1 MKLHELIIKV
11 AETGV
16 ESQSGDGSMAPGING
31 PYNDIE
37 TPVRNTSHWAIMFIK
52 AFQLT
57 SDEKFKKAAIGCTE
71 YLSGQKARPYGKTFW
86 HRKSD
91 LKDKCNG
98 LIGQAWSIEAIATA
112 SNTFNIPELTD
123 LAKEIFYLHPFDTKR
138 KLWHRVETDGEIM
151 TIDETFNHQV
161 WFAAA
166 SSIIKNGN
174 DAEIHDIIKLFIDGI
189 KENIN
194 QYSFGLIGQS
204 IKTKKRP
211 PYDKNPIMFLKK
223 TIAKLIEFKRKRD
236 WILYKSIGYHSF
248 NLYGLAILY
257 NNIEC
262 SNIWP
267 ETIVSNALEY
277 AKSWGFANQL
287 EGNEFG
293 FSYNPPGFELPLAL
307 IEFEKDKTNVNY
319 GYISKLISQQ
329 LLTTFDFE
337 TYLMNKNNNDHL
349 TQTAR
354 FYEATRLP
362 NIEIPIQV

>member
-1 MKLHELIIKV
+1 MKLHELIVKV
-11 AETGV
+11 AETGLQ
-16 ESQSGDGSMAPGING
+16 SQSSDGSMIPGRNG

-37 TPVRNTSHWAIMFIK
+37 TPVRNTSHWAITFVK

-57 SDEKFKKAAIGCTE
+57 SEEKFKKAALACTG

-91 LKDKCNG
+91 SKDKCNG
-98 LIGQAWSIEAIATA
+98 LIGQAWSIEAIAIA

-123 LAKEIFYLHPFDTKR
+123 LATEIFDLHPFDTKR
-138 KLWHRVETDGEIM
+138 KLWHRVETDGEIL
-151 TIDETFNHQV
+151 TIDETFNHQL

-166 SSIIKNGN
+166 SSIIKGEN
-174 DAEIHDIIKLFIDGI
+174 DEDIHDIIKLFIGGI

-194 QYSFGLIGQS
+194 QYGSGLIGQS

-223 TIAKLIEFKRKRD
+223 SMAKIIEFKRKRD
-236 WILYKSIGYHSF
+236 WILYKSIGYHAF
-248 NLYGLAILY
+248 NLYGLSMLK

-267 ETIVSNALEY
+267 ENIVSKALEY
-277 AKSWGFANQL
+277 AKSSDFANQL

-293 FSYNPPGFELPLAL
+293 FPYNPPGFELPFAL
-307 IEFEKDKTNVNY
+307 IKLDKSTNTETFTNVV
-319 GYISKLISQQ
+319 SKQ
-329 LLTTFDFE
+329 LSMCFDFDNYSMDIN
-337 TYLMNKNNNDHL
+337 TKDPVTHA
-349 TQTAR
+349 AR

-362 NIEIPIQV
+362 NLSVTKQI